1 LASGID
7 KGDVLESPLNLRQ
20 LAALSLGRT
29 RKVFREREVLH
40 RQSDKGHGSGSVGP
54 FSKLLQHVEVPI
66 RGGVGVRLEVLAKLV
81 NEQQYGSELGQA
93 FQGLAHRLRSR
104 TGGIV
109 ITEPTDRIRQELHN
123 APSQSLTPG

>member
-1 LASGID
+1 HVFSRPRPQRPLEPSVVSRFPRCADKVARLARGID

-40 RQSDKGHGSGSVGP
+40 RQSDKGKGSGSVGP
-54 FSKLLQHVEVPI
+54 LSKLLQNVEVPI

-81 NEQQYGSELGQA
+81 
-93 FQGLAHRLRSR
+93 
-104 TGGIV
+104 
-109 ITEPTDRIRQELHN
+109 
-123 APSQSLTPG
+123 